1 LPGTG
6 RSRPGLRGPADQSP
20 GGVRRE
26 LLTFGGIDADFQRV
40 SEEGVE
46 VDGKEIPLTREN
58 RKQVLA
64 AVESL
69 RGKAQP
75 KMIADT
81 IRRRVM
87 RCWRS

>member
-1 LPGTG
+1 MMRPLQETRHELGDVLPGVV
-6 RSRPGLRGPADQSP
+6 RSRPGLRRPADQSP

-26 LLTFGGIDADFQRV
+26 LLTFGGIDADFRRV

-64 AVESL
+64 AVE
-69 RGKAQP
+69 RYAG
-75 KMIADT
+75 
-81 IRRRVM
+81 RRSR
-87 RCWRS
+87 R